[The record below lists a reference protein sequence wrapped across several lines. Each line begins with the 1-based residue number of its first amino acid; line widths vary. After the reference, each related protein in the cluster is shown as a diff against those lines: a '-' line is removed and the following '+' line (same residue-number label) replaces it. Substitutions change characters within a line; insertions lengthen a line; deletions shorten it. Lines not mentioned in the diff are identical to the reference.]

1 MSNNQSDSKDAK
13 KSLGQHWLKDSQK
26 LNHIC
31 DIALV
36 HEHDTI
42 LEVGPGKGTLTQELL
57 NRGAQVIAVELDRNL
72 HRFLSANFDSP
83 RLVLVNEDIMKF
95 DLRKMPSSYK
105 VVANIPYYLTSHLIR
120 ILTESTNPPKSV
132 TLLIQK
138 EVAERIVA
146 SPGDMSIL
154 SVSAQFY
161 YDVELG
167 EVVPSQLF
175 SPPPKVDSQVVHMLR
190 KPSGA
195 HPKVDTALL
204 FRVVKAGFA
213 GRRKTLLNSLSAG
226 LHIDKAKARQILEAS
241 GTAPGTRSQ
250 ELSIDQWVK
259 LCESYERYS

>member
-1 MSNNQSDSKDAK
+1 MSNNQLDGSDAK
-13 KSLGQHWLKDSQK
+13 KSLGQHWLKDPLK

-36 HEHDTI
+36 HEHDTV
-42 LEVGPGKGTLTQELL
+42 LEVGPGKGTLTKELL
-57 NRGAQVIAVELDRNL
+57 NRGAQVVAVELDRNL
-72 HRFLSANFDSP
+72 HRFLAANFDSP

-95 DLRKMPSSYK
+95 DLRKLPKNYK

-120 ILTESTNPPKSV
+120 VLTESSNPPKSI

-146 SPGDMSIL
+146 GPGDMSIL

-190 KPSGA
+190 KPPGA
-195 HPKVDTALL
+195 YPKVDTALL

-226 LHIDKAKARQILEAS
+226 LHIDKTETRKILEES
-241 GTAPGTRSQ
+241 GIAPSTRPQ
-250 ELSIDQWVK
+250 ELSIEQWVK
-259 LCESYERYS
+259 LYESYEKYS